1 MEAVFRRTS
10 WEGKGQ
16 WEWDKRRGRVTI
28 IKVIDISENNEN
40 HYVGRQRDSSGH
52 LVQVIF
58 CDLRHWVQV
67 L

>member
-1 MEAVFRRTS
+1 MGRERAVGVGQ
-10 WEGKGQ
+10 EKGTG
-16 WEWDKRRGRVTI
+16 DYN
-28 IKVIDISENNEN
+28 KVIDISENNEN